1 MKLLPKV
8 IVFDLDGT
16 LYEDIHHFNFYAER
30 LRDKLPLE
38 KQEIFWKEYKLAEQ
52 GEHTLRIG
60 RVYDVAKDLVLVQ
73 QDGMVKEAFKW
84 DGTALTQEE
93 VHHLYPE
100 QITIDLESMLSIG
113 DLWWVPACVA
123 FHHGLSGESGHQS
136 FLETREFMMTPE
148 FKMNQITDFK
158 EMLQDLREHGVKL
171 VLLTNSPEPDSEVIL
186 TKLDLQTVFH
196 KKIFNGKK
204 PTLTSKRFE
213 EIALTFNVK
222 YNVILSVGDNWINE
236 ILPAQKLGCS
246 TILIDPHHISTDES
260 ADIVVETMTQAIPFF
275 KKIIE

>member
-1 MKLLPKV
+1 MTTKPKV

-16 LYEDIHHFNFYAER
+16 LYEDIHHFNYYAER
-30 LRDKLPLE
+30 LKDKLPSQ

-60 RVYDVAKDLVLVQ
+60 RVYDVVKDLVLVQ
-73 QDGMVKEAFKW
+73 QDGTVKEAYKW
-84 DGTALTQEE
+84 DGTPLSTEE
-93 VHHLYPE
+93 IKQLYPQ

-136 FLETREFMMTPE
+136 FLETRSYMMTPE
-148 FKMNQITDFK
+148 FDMNKITDFK
-158 EMLQDLREHGVKL
+158 ETLLELKVHGIKL

-186 TKLDLQTVFH
+186 TKLDLQTVFD

-204 PTLTSKRFE
+204 PTLTPKRFE
-213 EIALTFNVK
+213 EIAHEFNVE
-222 YNVILSVGDNWINE
+222 YNEILSVGDNWINE

-246 TILIDPHHISTDES
+246 TILIDAHHISNNES
-260 ADIVVETMTQAIPFF
+260 ADIVVETMTQALPFF
-275 KKIIE
+275 RKMIK